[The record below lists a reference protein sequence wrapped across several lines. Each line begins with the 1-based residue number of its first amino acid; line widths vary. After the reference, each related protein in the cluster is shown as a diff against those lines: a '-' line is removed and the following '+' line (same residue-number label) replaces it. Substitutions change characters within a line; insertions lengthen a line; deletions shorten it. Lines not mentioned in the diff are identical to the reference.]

1 MYPDSSI
8 ADLYDETLMPP
19 ELRRAHRAND
29 EAVMAAYGWA
39 KDLSEQEVVA
49 RLFAMYES
57 LLGK

>member
-1 MYPDSSI
+1 
-8 ADLYDETLMPP
+8 MPA

-29 EAVMAAYGWA
+29 KAVMAAYGWA
-39 KDLSEQEVVA
+39 KDLSESEVVA

>member
-1 MYPDSSI
+1 
-8 ADLYDETLMPP
+8 MPP

-39 KDLSEQEVVA
+39 KDLSESEVVA
-49 RLFAMYES
+49 RLFQMYEN